1 MADGQITINIITE
14 DGDVKKSIKAIEG
27 LSTGSQKAGA
37 SIKSMVA
44 SIGLVKIA
52 SAAFNVLKN
61 SLDSAISRFDTMQK
75 FPKVM
80 AALGFSAEDSKKS
93 ITKLSNGIEG
103 LPTKLDDVVA
113 STQQLTS
120 ITGDLDKSTDTV
132 LALNNAFLASGAS
145 TEDASRGMQQYNQ
158 MLSSG
163 SVDLESWKTLQETMP
178 LALQKTAEAMG
189 FVGKSAQ
196 RDLYAAL
203 KAGTVT
209 FEDFQD
215 QLIKLGTGTGM
226 LADLAKENSLGIA
239 TSFGNLKNAVAKN
252 VANIITKV
260 DEITKKLTGKNI
272 AQNIDSLK
280 GIINSTFESVIKSM
294 DKVIPAIEKIT
305 KSGLFQE
312 IVYWFKI
319 INKTGSDNLAALGRM
334 VSVVSDI
341 LVSKFSEIAN
351 KIRPGVVQLFAIIN
365 SISDIVGKVFGLIVP
380 PLLILAT
387 KVFNNFADKVAAIFI
402 AVVDVVSQFADKL
415 NQVLGGKIIAD
426 IGRFIYSLANN
437 KTVVEGFSSILLG
450 LVTAFTALKVVSSIT
465 GIISGVGKAISGMLA
480 IISANPIVILITAL
494 VALGSM
500 LVHLYKT
507 NEDFRNKV
515 TEVWQAIYDFIAPI
529 VTSIVEFVTNTWSL
543 FVEWWSENQESIIN
557 SVISVWQG
565 IYNFIAPIITA
576 ISGFIMENWTIL
588 VQWWQENQELILN
601 TVTTVWEAI
610 KLTFEVVLYAISAIV
625 STVLTN
631 IQAFWEQWGSTITAI
646 VQVAWAYITNTFQ
659 LALNNILSVVTFVT
673 GQIRNIFELVMS
685 VIQGIVNVALGII
698 QGDWSRV
705 LNGIQTII
713 SGFKSFV
720 TSTFENIMSLAK
732 SLVSNGISA
741 IKGFFSS
748 LGDIDLWGAGQAII
762 DGFLGG
768 LKSKYEDVKS
778 FIGGIADWIKD
789 NKGPIEYDRKLLIP
803 AGKSI
808 MDGLDRGL
816 QNQFKQVQKTIH
828 SITKSMQVGFNP
840 DLNPRFNYPQVS
852 LANIPSIESS
862 LRLGYTGNI
871 GSSTVNNYYNN
882 QSNTKDIT
890 NALMAIAKRPIQTIV
905 EINKR
910 EVARVIS
917 KDVNTEIQRSS
928 DMYRRLSGQR
938 V

>member
-1 MADGQITINIITE
+1 MADGQIIIDIITD
-14 DGDVKKSIKAIEG
+14 DGDVKKTVKSIEG
-27 LSTGSQKAGA
+27 LSTGSQKAGS

-61 SLDSAISRFDTMQK
+61 SLDSAVSRFDTMQK

-93 ITKLSNGIEG
+93 IDKLSNGIDG

-145 TEDASRGMQQYNQ
+145 TDDASRGMQQYNQ

-163 SVDLESWKTLQETMP
+163 TVDLESWKTLQETMP

-189 FVGKSAQ
+189 YTGKSAQ

-252 VANIITKV
+252 MANIITKV
-260 DEITKKLTGKNI
+260 DEITKKLTGKTI

-280 GIINSTFESVIKSM
+280 GIINSTFESIINSM
-294 DKVIPAIEKIT
+294 DKVIP
-305 KSGLFQE
+305 
-312 IVYWFKI
+312 
-319 INKTGSDNLAALGRM
+319 
-334 VSVVSDI
+334 
-341 LVSKFSEIAN
+341 
-351 KIRPGVVQLFAIIN
+351 
-365 SISDIVGKVFGLIVP
+365 
-380 PLLILAT
+380 
-387 KVFNNFADKVAAIFI
+387 
-402 AVVDVVSQFADKL
+402 
-415 NQVLGGKIIAD
+415 VLENV
-426 IGRFIYSLANN
+426 R
-437 KTVVEGFSSILLG
+437 EQFSSFKDF
-450 LVTAFTALKVVSSIT
+450 VTANSTELIAGISGIASAFLAFKTMEAIPDIISKVSGAFNILKGAFAFLASST
-465 GIISGVGKAISGMLA
+465 GIIVLA
-480 IISANPIVILITAL
+480 IGAVVGAL
-494 VALGSM
+494 VYLWQ
-500 LVHLYKT
+500 T

-515 TEVWQAIYDFIAPI
+515 IEIWTAISSFLQPIVQGIADFITEVWGNL
-529 VTSIVEFVTNTWSL
+529 VT
-543 FVEWWSENQESIIN
+543 WWQENQQSIFDT
-557 SVISVWQG
+557 VQSVWNG
-565 IYNFIAPIITA
+565 IMAFLEPIITA
-576 ISGFIMENWTIL
+576 ISSFIMETWSIV
-588 VQWWQENQELILN
+588 VQWWQENQELILS

-610 KLTFEVVLYAISAIV
+610 KLTFEVVLLAIETTV

-646 VQVAWAYITNTFQ
+646 VQVAWAYITNVFQ
-659 LALNNILSVVTFVT
+659 GALNNILSVVTFVT

-685 VIQGIVNVALGII
+685 VIKGVVNVALGIM

-713 SGFKSFV
+713 NGFKSFV

-732 SLVSNGISA
+732 SLVSNGINT

-778 FIGGIADWIKD
+778 FISGIAGWIKD
-789 NKGPIEYDRKLLIP
+789 NKGPIEYDKKLLIP

-808 MDGLDRGL
+808 MDGLDKGL

-871 GSSTVNNYYNN
+871 GSNTVNNYYNN
-882 QSNTKDIT
+882 QSNTKDIS
-890 NALMAIAKRPIQTIV
+890 NALMAIAKRPIQTII
-905 EINKR
+905 EIDKR
-910 EVARVIS
+910 QVARVIS
-917 KDVNTEIQRSS
+917 EDVNKEIQKSNDR
-928 DMYRRLSGQR
+928 YRILRGQR
-938 V
+938 I